1 MKRLSR
7 LPLSPEALTFLG
19 ERTTAVSRARDPR
32 SEAARLW
39 ALQGNKAFREVRA
52 VLGRMASGLER
63 CMYCEDSQGTAIEHF
78 WPKATY
84 PDRAFDWFNYLLA
97 CTLCNSNFKRD
108 RFPLDDAGQ
117 PLLVHPIEDEPL
129 DHLALS
135 PSTGKLTSL
144 TRKGEQSIPV
154 FGLDRANLEKGR
166 HAAWIAL
173 ESLLTEYA
181 RFRQGGN
188 AERAARIESTVR
200 TYPFAG
206 VFAALRR
213 LAIGPDADLLVESRC
228 LTALREFPEVLT
240 WT

>member
-1 MKRLSR
+1 VEN
-7 LPLSPEALTFLG
+7 PPDGGGFLAP
-19 ERTTAVSRARDPR
+19 RTAAVARGQDQR

-39 ALQGNKAFREVRA
+39 GLQDNKAFREVRQ

-78 WPKATY
+78 WPRSTY
-84 PDRAFDWFNYLLA
+84 PERAFDWLNYLLA

-108 RFPLDDAGQ
+108 RFPLDDTGQ
-117 PLLVHPIEDEPL
+117 PLLVHPIDDEPL

-135 PSTGKLTSL
+135 PSTGKFTGL

-166 HAAWIAL
+166 RSAWIAL
-173 ESLLTEYA
+173 QALLAEYA
-181 RFRQGGN
+181 RFRRSGN
-188 AERAARIESTVR
+188 AERASQIESAVR

-206 VFAALRR
+206 VFAALQRI
-213 LAIGPDADLLVESRC
+213 AAGPDADLLIEARC
-228 LTALREFPEVLT
+228 LAALQESPEVLT
-240 WT
+240 WS